1 MNYLR
6 LDDAF
11 LKFVNIYVKEE
22 KFRKPPDIFRA
33 IEKIR
38 ADPLGTCLETTRY
51 EGEGRIYWNESDYIK
66 CDREFISKEDAYTI
80 DKTIVSSERIMN
92 SVNEFRR
99 FLLEHPV
106 PIIYSKEQE
115 SDRQILSNKLFA
127 TYHSFVE
134 ILNIPETF
142 QEACFRI

>member
-51 EGEGRIYWNESDYIK
+51 EGEGRIYWNESDYTQT
-66 CDREFISKEDAYTI
+66 R
-80 DKTIVSSERIMN
+80 SE
-92 SVNEFRR
+92 SGF
-99 FLLEHPV
+99 
-106 PIIYSKEQE
+106 
-115 SDRQILSNKLFA
+115 
-127 TYHSFVE
+127 
-134 ILNIPETF
+134 
-142 QEACFRI
+142 